1 MILRLIIFA
10 IIGAVIYRFLGGKL
24 PFIDRAKPSKDKCND
39 DDFTKVAP
47 TSQCAMCGTYMT
59 EEDAIIYQKKSYCSK
74 ECLDKAQKR

>member
-24 PFIDRAKPSKDKCND
+24 PLIDRVKPSKDNSND

>member
-24 PFIDRAKPSKDKCND
+24 PFIDRDKSSKKEKSD

-59 EEDAIIYQKKSYCSK
+59 EDDAIIYQKKSYCSK

>member
-10 IIGAVIYRFLGGKL
+10 FIGAVIYRFLGGKL
-24 PFIDRAKPSKDKCND
+24 PFIDRTKPSKDNSSD